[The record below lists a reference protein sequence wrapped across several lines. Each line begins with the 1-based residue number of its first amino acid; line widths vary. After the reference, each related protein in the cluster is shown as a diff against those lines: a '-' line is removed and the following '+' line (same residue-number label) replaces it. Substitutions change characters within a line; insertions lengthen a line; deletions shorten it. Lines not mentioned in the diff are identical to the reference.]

1 MKRMAIFASGGGS
14 NALKLMEYAAETGRF
29 TVALLVTNKAQCGAV
44 LLAQNAGIPVL
55 VLERERFFNGDAYLP
70 VLQDYS
76 IDFLTLAGFLWKIPP
91 ALVERFP
98 KRIINLHPAL
108 LPRHGG
114 PGMYGLHV
122 HAAVLAAGDAESGI
136 TIHYVDELYDH
147 GAIIFQA
154 RCPVLPGDTPETLQ
168 QRVRLLEHAHY
179 ARVAGEV
186 AEGTP

>member
-1 MKRMAIFASGGGS
+1 MKRMAVFASGGGS
-14 NALKLMEYAAETGRF
+14 NALKLIEYAAQTGRF
-29 TVALLVTNKAQCGAV
+29 TVALLVTNKAQCGAG

-55 VLERERFFNGDAYLP
+55 VLERERFFKGDAYLP
-70 VLQDYS
+70 VFQELQ
-76 IDFLTLAGFLWKIPP
+76 IDFFVLAGFLWKVPA

-136 TIHYVDELYDH
+136 TIHYVDEQYDH
-147 GAIIFQA
+147 GSVIFQA
-154 RCPVLPGDTPETLQ
+154 RCPVLPNDTPETLQ
-168 QRVRLLEHAHY
+168 QRVRLLEHTHY
-179 ARVAGEV
+179 ARVAAEV
-186 AEGTP
+186 AGE